1 MGVCWSLEFEVW
13 SLFSPRMKFSR
24 HQRRRAPSIIIVS
37 LIDVLL
43 VVLIFLMVTTAFKET
58 PAFKV
63 TLPETTQQAIVQG
76 VQDSPPLI
84 VTITTNK
91 PHFYLGKTAVTFDRL
106 KNELTQRAKAN
117 PRLVVALRAD
127 DQAAYG
133 NVVKVT
139 EAAQAAQVKE
149 IRTFLKPGIKPE

>member
-1 MGVCWSLEFEVW
+1 MN
-13 SLFSPRMKFSR
+13 FSVHK
-24 HQRRRAPSIIIVS
+24 RRRAPSVIIVS

-63 TLPETTQQAIVQG
+63 TVPETTQQAPKQG
-76 VQDSPPLI
+76 VTESPPLI
-84 VTITTNK
+84 ITITTNA
-91 PHFYLGKTAVTFDRL
+91 PHFYMGKIAMTFDRL
-106 KNELTQRAKAN
+106 KAELTQRAKEN

-133 NVVKVT
+133 HVVKIT
-139 EAAQAAQVKE
+139 EAAQAAQVRE

>member
-1 MGVCWSLEFEVW
+1 MN
-13 SLFSPRMKFSR
+13 FSGRK
-24 HQRRRAPSIIIVS
+24 RRRAPSIIIVS

-58 PAFKV
+58 PAFKR
-63 TLPETTQQAIVQG
+63 TLPETTQQAPRTG
-76 VQDSPPLI
+76 VTESPPLI
-84 VTITTNK
+84 ITITTNA
-91 PHFYLGKTAVTFDRL
+91 PHFYVGKIAMTFDRL
-106 KNELTQRAKAN
+106 KAELTQRAKEN

-139 EAAQAAQVKE
+139 EAAQAAEVKE
-149 IRTFLKPGIKPE
+149 IRTFLKPGIRPE

>member
-1 MGVCWSLEFEVW
+1 MN
-13 SLFSPRMKFSR
+13 FSGHK
-24 HQRRRAPSIIIVS
+24 RRRAPSIIIVS

-63 TLPETTQQAIVQG
+63 VLPETTQKTETPG
-76 VQDSPPLI
+76 VRDSPPLI
-84 VTITTNK
+84 ITITTNA
-91 PHFYLGKTAVTFDRL
+91 PHFYLGKTAVTFERL
-106 KNELTQRAKAN
+106 KAELTQRSREN

-133 NVVKVT
+133 NVVKIT
-139 EAAQAAQVKE
+139 EAAQAAQVAE
-149 IRTFLKPGIKPE
+149 IRTFLKPGIRPE

>member
-1 MGVCWSLEFEVW
+1 MN
-13 SLFSPRMKFSR
+13 FSTHK
-24 HQRRRAPSIIIVS
+24 RRRAPSVIIVS

-63 TLPETTQQAIVQG
+63 TLPETTREAPKPG
-76 VQDSPPLI
+76 VTDNPPLI
-84 VTITTNK
+84 VTITTNS
-91 PHFYLGKTAVTFDRL
+91 PHFYLGKMAVTLDRL
-106 KNELTQRAKAN
+106 KAEFTQRSKDN
-117 PRLVVALRAD
+117 PRLIVAVRAD

-139 EAAQAAQVKE
+139 EAAQAAQVQE
-149 IRTFLKPGIKPE
+149 VRTFLKPGIKPE

>member
-1 MGVCWSLEFEVW
+1 MN
-13 SLFSPRMKFSR
+13 FSR
-24 HQRRRAPSIIIVS
+24 HKRRRAPSIIIVS

-63 TLPETTQQAIVQG
+63 TLPETTQQPPKAG
-76 VQDSPPLI
+76 VTENPPLI
-84 VTITTNK
+84 ITITTNA
-91 PHFYLGKTAVTFDRL
+91 PNFYMGKIAMTFDRL
-106 KNELTQRAKAN
+106 RAELTQRAREN

-139 EAAQAAQVKE
+139 EAAQAAQVRE
-149 IRTFLKPGIKPE
+149 IRTFLKPGMRPE

>member
-1 MGVCWSLEFEVW
+1 MN
-13 SLFSPRMKFSR
+13 FSGRK
-24 HQRRRAPSIIIVS
+24 RRRAPSIIIVS

-63 TLPETTQQAIVQG
+63 TLPETTQKAPKAG
-76 VQDSPPLI
+76 VTESPPLI
-84 VTITTNK
+84 ITITTNA
-91 PHFYLGKTAVTFDRL
+91 PHFYMGKIAMTFDRL
-106 KNELTQRAKAN
+106 KAELTQRAKEN
-117 PRLVVALRAD
+117 PRLVIALRAD
-127 DQAAYG
+127 DQSAYG

-139 EAAQAAQVKE
+139 EAAQAAQVRE